1 MYRSIAEAREKRNAY
16 GKDKPL
22 REYIETFRKAIVMKR
37 LLVEKFAHNSQKDTS
52 FSNGYVTGVIAY
64 QSYNDY
70 DKSGKQTVKDFIAAN
85 SKAAKSGDDLA
96 KGVMCGVRDAANE
109 RKKYKG
115 GRYGKRRN

>member
-1 MYRSIAEAREKRNAY
+1 MRVTKKQLN
-16 GKDKPL
+16 DKL
-22 REYIETFRKAIVMKR
+22 AALNDKYC
-37 LLVEKFAHNSQKDTS
+37 
-52 FSNGYVTGVIAY
+52 NGYVTGVIAY

-70 DKSGKQTVKDFIAAN
+70 DKAGKKTVKDFIAAN